1 MTVNFDD
8 TVHVSIDLSDGGS
21 PRRSAI
27 PHMDKQRTSA
37 ELREFVVR
45 LRRQGWSYR
54 RISTELGIPY
64 VTVNLWLDGPEA
76 MPAAPAASERA
87 VAAPVVK
94 AVVTTRAALANREPA
109 YQFSVA
115 PELVLENRRLA
126 ERLDGLAEDQESLR
140 RELKG
145 VEGRLREAIK
155 DLSNSLM
162 ERMSRLFKD

>member
-8 TVHVSIDLSDGGS
+8 SVHVSIDVSGEGG

-27 PHMDKQRTSA
+27 PHMDKHRTST

-64 VTVNLWLDGPEA
+64 ITVNLWLDGPEA
-76 MPAAPAASERA
+76 MPAGPAASERA
-87 VAAPVVK
+87 VGAPVVK
-94 AVVTTRAALANREPA
+94 AVVATRAALANLEPV
-109 YQFSVA
+109 YQSSVV

-126 ERLDGLAEDQESLR
+126 ERLDGLADDQASLR
-140 RELKG
+140 RELEG
-145 VEGRLREAIK
+145 VEGRLRGAIK

-162 ERMSRLFKD
+162 ERVSRLFKD